1 MNRLR
6 AFLRRLA
13 EDTAGNTLMLTAA
26 ALVPLTILVGSAVDL
41 SVAYMAQAKLQN
53 ACDSAVLAGRQSM
66 QGTNLQN
73 SNRNEAKKFFKFN
86 FSSAS
91 MNARNVRFE
100 LDQNPDDRQE
110 LVGTASADVPTSIM
124 GIFGFESLPISVN
137 CDAKRDQ
144 AHNDIVL
151 VLDVTGSMADVP
163 SGGGDPKIDL
173 LRTGASGLYRA
184 LANAPNSQTRYGIVP
199 YSHTV
204 NVGRSL
210 VNRDILLN
218 QEFVDEKCNGW
229 GCSVRSKTVHVNQE
243 EWGNYSGNNGSNRQ
257 LFRES
262 GEACIEER
270 PSIGEAATPVEILD
284 TVTRADIDTRAS
296 SASDS
301 ELQFGRYAP
310 RSHTNRSTYTGGGID
325 YYNIM
330 GNWVQT
336 GCPAEASRLTT
347 YGDEYA
353 FNSAISDATSR
364 VTGGTYHDV
373 GMLWGARFISR
384 TGFYS
389 ADNPTAIGIVPIN
402 QHIVFMTDGELDT
415 GPTLYSA
422 HGIETYQQRTQGWSS
437 QDAKHL
443 SRFSDACSVAKSMGV
458 TIWVIALDVGG
469 TDDIEPC
476 ATSSDHF
483 FVSDGSD
490 LETVFAAIGQGI
502 GNLRLTR

>member
-1 MNRLR
+1 
-6 AFLRRLA
+6 
-13 EDTAGNTLMLTAA
+13 
-26 ALVPLTILVGSAVDL
+26 
-41 SVAYMAQAKLQN
+41 
-53 ACDSAVLAGRQSM
+53 
-66 QGTNLQN
+66 
-73 SNRNEAKKFFKFN
+73 
-86 FSSAS
+86 
-91 MNARNVRFE
+91 
-100 LDQNPDDRQE
+100 
-110 LVGTASADVPTSIM
+110 
-124 GIFGFESLPISVN
+124 
-137 CDAKRDQ
+137 
-144 AHNDIVL
+144 
-151 VLDVTGSMADVP
+151 
-163 SGGGDPKIDL
+163 
-173 LRTGASGLYRA
+173 
-184 LANAPNSQTRYGIVP
+184 
-199 YSHTV
+199 
-204 NVGRSL
+204 
-210 VNRDILLN
+210 
-218 QEFVDEKCNGW
+218 
-229 GCSVRSKTVHVNQE
+229 
-243 EWGNYSGNNGSNRQ
+243 
-257 LFRES
+257 
-262 GEACIEER
+262 
-270 PSIGEAATPVEILD
+270 
-284 TVTRADIDTRAS
+284 
-296 SASDS
+296 
-301 ELQFGRYAP
+301 
-310 RSHTNRSTYTGGGID
+310 
-325 YYNIM
+325 M